1 MKEKVRVSPK
11 AGARLVFRVQK
22 YCFLSSVQ
30 YLKLMILLRHID
42 NLTILKLIGDA
53 NLLALVLIL

>member
-1 MKEKVRVSPK
+1 MS
-11 AGARLVFRVQK
+11 AQRLAHVLFFECKGTV
-22 YCFLSSVQ
+22 FLSPVQ